1 LVKTEVAAGLLSFGQ
16 TMEALA
22 QDSVGRWR
30 VALARDLGSLAKILG
45 EPFRPAEVFPSSEA
59 GESAAD

>member
-1 LVKTEVAAGLLSFGQ
+1 MEV
-16 TMEALA
+16 LA

-45 EPFRPAEVFPSSEA
+45 EPFRPADVYPSREA